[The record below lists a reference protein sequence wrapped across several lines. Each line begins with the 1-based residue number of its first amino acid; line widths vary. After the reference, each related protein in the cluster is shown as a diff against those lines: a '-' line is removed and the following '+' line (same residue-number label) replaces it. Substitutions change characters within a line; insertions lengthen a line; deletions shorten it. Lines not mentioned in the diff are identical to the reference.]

1 MKEQIIKIIE
11 GLTDYKDIDNKTDLL
26 EEDILDSL
34 AFIELI
40 AELENTFNIEIQPTQ
55 VPSDTWQNIFNMDFD
70 YSKLENI
77 DNIVKM
83 VEAHMEKK

>member
-34 AFIELI
+34 AFIEL
-40 AELENTFNIEIQPTQ
+40 ENTLNIEIQPTQ
-55 VPSDTWQNIFNMDFD
+55 VPSDTWQNI
-70 YSKLENI
+70 

>member
-1 MKEQIIKIIE
+1 MKDKIIE
-11 GLTDYKDIDNKTDLL
+11 IIIKLTDYEDLVNNNDIDLV

-40 AELENTFNIEIQPTQ
+40 TELEETFEIEIQPTQ
-55 VPSDTWQNIFNMDFD
+55 VPSDTWR
-70 YSKLENI
+70 KI

-83 VEAHMEKK
+83 VEIEIEKNY

>member
-55 VPSDTWQNIFNMDFD
+55 VPSDTWQNI
-70 YSKLENI
+70 

-83 VEAHMEKK
+83 VEAHMEKKCKKLKLFI

>member
-55 VPSDTWQNIFNMDFD
+55 VPSDTWQNV
-70 YSKLENI
+70 

-83 VEAHMEKK
+83 VEAQMDKK

>member
-1 MKEQIIKIIE
+1 MKDTVIEIIIR
-11 GLTDYKDIDNKTDLL
+11 LTGYEDLRNNIDIDLI

-40 AELENTFNIEIQPTQ
+40 SELEEKYGIEIQPTQ
-55 VPSDTWQNIFNMDFD
+55 IPSDTWN
-70 YSKLENI
+70 SV

-83 VEAHMEKK
+83 IEKQLEK

>member
-55 VPSDTWQNIFNMDFD
+55 VPSDTWQNI
-70 YSKLENI
+70 

-83 VEAHMEKK
+83 VEAHMEKKWKKLKLII

>member
-11 GLTDYKDIDNKTDLL
+11 GQTDYKDIDNKTDLL

-55 VPSDTWQNIFNMDFD
+55 VPSDTWQNI
-70 YSKLENI
+70 